1 MKSQFLKQINNNPFI
16 KSANSVKIKSE
27 DVIVS
32 KRISYINCED
42 AIFHHIELMKSF
54 NETRC
59 GLNSRAMLES
69 ALARP
74 RNAAVYENADIIRQ
88 TATLYFGLVKNR
100 IWRGGNKRTAT
111 ILIKQFLAP
120 NGYQPTWTLE
130 DVMELGQKVDKDVW
144 KVNEI
149 ENWLRSK
156 VEKII

>member
-42 AIFHHIELMKSF
+42 AIFHHNELMKSF

-59 GLNSRAMLES
+59 GLNSQAMLES

-74 RNAAVYENADIIRQ
+74 KHAAVYENADIIRQ

-111 ILIKQFLAP
+111 ILIKRFLEL
-120 NGYQPTWTLE
+120 NGCQPTWTLE
-130 DVMELGQKVDKDVW
+130 DIMELGRNVDTDIW
-144 KVNEI
+144 KVEEI

-156 VEKII
+156 IKN